1 MSNKVNAV
9 PGRLALLGLFS
20 VIVLLSCAVALR
32 AQSTYGSLTGLVTDT
47 TGAVAPGATVTLT
60 NVGTAEK
67 QTQQTGDTGLFSFVN
82 LYPGSYRLTVD
93 KAGFKRVNR
102 ENVVI
107 QVQQTTRVDVTMTV
121 GETTQTVTVTSEV
134 PLLQQDTS
142 SLGQVVEERNA
153 NELPL
158 NGRNVFSLVE
168 VAPSVV
174 MQGQAGSAAT
184 TVNPFAWGNFQIGG
198 AFANQ
203 SAEYLD
209 GQPLNIGY
217 VNLPILI
224 PTQDTIGEFKVQT
237 NNIGPEW
244 GKVAGGVLNLSTKSG
259 TNNFHGEAYEY
270 IRNKVLNANNWFSN
284 NAGLGRPPFTQ
295 NQFGGNVGGRIW
307 KDRTFFFYSYEGFR
321 LRQGLT
327 YTGTVPSAAVRAQI
341 AANAAGTPTNIDLSA
356 GATGY
361 AGQLY
366 DPCAGH
372 YNPYGSGPGGVNV
385 FGDGGCAGT
394 APTPYS
400 TTKFVNNVI
409 PAGRVNLTD
418 AKLFMRAYPA
428 PNFGAGL
435 TSNYAAN
442 YGAGGDQNQ
451 NVVRIDQKIND
462 KQHIFGRFS
471 QWNNLNQPTDPLGTG
486 FCNDRC
492 QETMLSKAL
501 ATGYNYVFTPNIIGN
516 LDVSASRFK
525 YVRLPVNSGY
535 DLTNVDWP
543 AAFNNQVPTLDRTP
557 PTAFVLG
564 YVQDV
569 MSSLG
574 AGSFIQDADTQYWIS
589 PSVTMVKGRHTL
601 QAGFQW
607 EISMDNYAQTNT
619 ASGTFGFTGSYT
631 ADYSQ
636 ANPAQFAL
644 ADFLLGWAQNPM
656 NITNHFYGAA
666 QNVSFIAGRQYVYA
680 GYLNDTYHASNK
692 LTLNLGLRYEIQT
705 PWTERFDR
713 YSDFNPTEQNPYATM
728 ALGTSVLGNVN
739 LVNTPANPGHHSLNV
754 NHKGIA
760 PRVGFAYSLN
770 PKTVVRGGYGVF
782 WTSINTNWAT
792 NPLNDPTNSAQTQFT
807 GNQGNTQFPINTM
820 STPWTSFIEPPGRAM
835 CNASNCPVPAGSP
848 IVPAGSEA
856 GWQLQGQSI
865 SGISV
870 RDFKYPYNQ
879 QWNLDIQRTLWG
891 GFFADVAYAGNKGT
905 HLPQYTQQV
914 DQLADSYLAQAAMQA
929 QDPVNYPNGANIA
942 QSVTNPFALYSYPG
956 SAMSQPTTNAGQLLR
971 PFPQYT
977 AVQYAGQGSFSSI
990 YHSLQATLQ
999 KRFSGGGTL
1008 LAAYTWAKLESNTDT
1023 ITSWLEQ
1030 GGNGAIQDWNNLQG
1044 EKSLSSQDVR
1054 QHLIVSYVLD
1064 IPIGK
1069 NKQFLNGLTGVAG
1082 KIVSGWGIDG
1092 VTTFQGGFPVNIGAA
1107 ISNGT
1112 SNWGGGLRPNVVPGV
1127 NKQPAGSADQRVKS
1141 GLAGGVGWINPAAF
1155 SQPAPYTFGSE
1166 SRVDSHLR
1174 TQGID
1179 NWDFAAFK
1187 NTTFGP
1193 SERLGF
1199 EFRVEVFN
1207 MFNHVQFGPPNNSFG
1222 APNFGQITNQFNSP
1236 RLVQFAGKITF

>member
-1 MSNKVNAV
+1 MSSLRSAV
-9 PGRLALLGLFS
+9 QGRATLLGLFS
-20 VIVLLSCAVALR
+20 VIVLLLCPVALR
-32 AQSTYGSLTGLVTDT
+32 AQSTYGSLTGLVSDS
-47 TGAVAPGATVTLT
+47 TGAVEVGATVTLT

-67 QTQQTGDTGLFSFVN
+67 QVQETGETGLYSFVN
-82 LYPGSYRLTVD
+82 LYPGNYRLTVD

-107 QVQQTTRVDVTMTV
+107 QVQQTTRIDVTMSV

-224 PTQDTIGEFKVQT
+224 PTQDSVGEFKVQT

-259 TNNFHGEAYEY
+259 SNNFHGEAYEY

-284 NAGLGRPPFTQ
+284 NAGLGRPPFTM
-295 NQFGGNVGGRIW
+295 NQFGANAGGRVW

-321 LRQGLT
+321 LRQAQT
-327 YTGTVPSAAVRAQI
+327 YTGTVPSAAIRAQI
-341 AANAAGTPTNIDLSA
+341 ASNAAGTPTDVNLGGTII
-356 GATGY
+356 
-361 AGQLY
+361 
-366 DPCAGH
+366 DPCAGNYVH
-372 YNPYGSGPGGVNV
+372 YGTGPGGTNV
-385 FGDGGCAGT
+385 FGDGGCAGS
-394 APTPYS
+394 APATPS
-400 TTKFVNNVI
+400 TTPFTNGTI
-409 PAGRVNLTD
+409 PAARVNLTD

-428 PNFGAGL
+428 PNFAGTGA
-435 TSNYAAN
+435 NFAAN
-442 YGAGGDQNQ
+442 YGAGGNQNQ

-486 FCNDRC
+486 FCQDRC

-525 YVRLPVNSGY
+525 YVRLPVNTGY
-535 DLTNVDWP
+535 DLTSVDWP
-543 AAFNNQVPTLDRTP
+543 AAFNNQVPTLARTP
-557 PTAFVLG
+557 PTAFILG
-564 YVQDV
+564 YVPDV

-574 AGSFIQDADTQYWIS
+574 AGSFIQDADTQYWVS
-589 PSVTMVKGRHTL
+589 PSFTIVRGRHTF
-601 QAGFQW
+601 QTGFQW
-607 EISMDNYAQTNT
+607 EISQDNYAQTNT
-619 ASGTFGFTGSYT
+619 ASGTFGFNGSYT
-631 ADYSQ
+631 GSA
-636 ANPAQFAL
+636 F
-644 ADFLLGWAQNPM
+644 ADFVLGWAQNPS

-680 GYLNDTYHASNK
+680 GYLNDTFHMTNK
-692 LTLNLGLRYEIQT
+692 LTLNLGLRYEVQT
-705 PWTERFDR
+705 PWSERFDR
-713 YSDFNPTEQNPYATM
+713 YSDFNATEQNPYATM
-728 ALGTSVLGNVN
+728 ALGTTVLGNVD
-739 LVNTPANPGHHSLNV
+739 LVNTPANPGRHSLNV
-754 NHKGIA
+754 NHKGVA
-760 PRVGFAYSLN
+760 PRLGFAYSLN
-770 PKTVVRGGYGVF
+770 PKTVIRGGYGLF
-782 WTSINTNWAT
+782 WTSIDTNWAT
-792 NPLNDPTNSAQTQFT
+792 NPLNDPTNSAQTQYT
-807 GNQGNTQFPINTM
+807 GNQGNTTFPINTM

-835 CNASNCPVPAGSP
+835 CNASNCPVPTGSP
-848 IVPAGSEA
+848 IAPAGPEA
-856 GWQLQGQSI
+856 GWQLEGQTI

-905 HLPQYTQQV
+905 HLPQYAQQV
-914 DQLADSYLAQAAMQA
+914 DQLANSYLAQAAQEA
-929 QDPVNYPNGANIA
+929 ASNQPVTIA
-942 QSVTNPFALYSYPG
+942 QTVANPFALYSYPG
-956 SAMSQPTTNAGQLLR
+956 SAMSQPTTNVGQLLR

-977 AVQYAGQGSFSSI
+977 AVQYAGQGSFASI

-1030 GGNGAIQDWNNLQG
+1030 GGNGAIQDWNNLRG

-1054 QHLIVSYVLD
+1054 QHLIISYVLD
-1064 IPIGK
+1064 VPIGK
-1069 NKQFLNGLTGVAG
+1069 NKKYLNGLSGPAD

-1092 VTTFQGGFPVNIGAA
+1092 VTTFQGGFPVNITAA
-1107 ISNGT
+1107 TPNGT
-1112 SNWGGGLRPNVVPGV
+1112 SNWGAGLRPNVVPGV
-1127 NKQPAGSADQRVKS
+1127 SKSGTGSADQRVKS
-1141 GLAGGVGWINPAAF
+1141 GLAGGNGWINWSAF
-1155 SQPAPYTFGSE
+1155 SQPAAYTFGNE
-1166 SRVDSHLR
+1166 SRVDSNLR

-1179 NWDFAAFK
+1179 NWDFAVFK
-1187 NTTFGP
+1187 RTPIIG
-1193 SERLGF
+1193 EKLAF
-1199 EFRVEVFN
+1199 EFRAEIFN
-1207 MFNHVQFGPPNNSFG
+1207 MFNHVQFGPPNNAFG
-1222 APNFGQITNQFNSP
+1222 VTVSSGGVTTITNPNFGQITNQFNNP
-1236 RLVQFAGKITF
+1236 RLVQFAGKFSF